1 MLDFIYWLSIEIR
14 YTITDKNHF
23 TQQCNVYFKCCNI
36 LLEDT
41 IWGKLRIL
49 YVYNTFPIL
58 FIFLQYKLHD
68 NFTIVSSARTLL
80 CRCRKWHHNMNIF
93 WAVEIQHIVIEFFTD
108 MICSKAR
115 YLANLWATKW
125 NVIHCILMKRG
136 LISILTNLLF
146 GVVRQMH

>member
-36 LLEDT
+36 LLVDT

-49 YVYNTFPIL
+49 YVYNTFPIF

-68 NFTIVSSARTLL
+68 NFTIVSSVRTLL
-80 CRCRKWHHNMNIF
+80 SRYRKWHHNMNIF
-93 WAVEIQHIVIEFFTD
+93 WAVEMLYSLFIKQIVIDLFTD
-108 MICSKAR
+108 MICSKSR
-115 YLANLWATKW
+115 YLAIYGPPNEMWYIAYWW
-125 NVIHCILMKRG
+125 NEDWFQ
-136 LISILTNLLF
+136 S
-146 GVVRQMH
+146 